1 MRLRVL
7 LVVGLLLT
15 GFWLGPTGLQAATIE
30 ELRQELEVKKQD
42 IKETEERIQKF
53 KADIQ
58 LKKREART
66 LADQIEILDD
76 TVVELELELGRTVK
90 EIDKTSSEIDEVQAE
105 IEETEKEITAK
116 KQLLGEYI
124 RALHDLDQQSGVTVF
139 LKYHTFSEA
148 VSEAATVEELQ
159 NRGQQALTEI
169 QRLRDE
175 LEEKRHNLEDYR
187 QTLSALQE
195 RQQHQQD
202 ALEAQRAS
210 KQRILDLTNAQ
221 ETQYQSLLKQEQ
233 ASHQAAESDISAL
246 DAAIREELRKQ
257 GIGKLPS
264 VGVMDWPIEP
274 IFGVSCEFH
283 CGGYPYAYLI
293 GPHSGVDIPTYM
305 GTPVKAPA
313 DGYVARVHDSG
324 STNYS
329 YLLILHGD
337 NISTVF
343 GHLSGFAVNEGETV
357 TRGQVIGYTGGAP
370 GSRGAGLS
378 TGPHLH
384 FEVRQN
390 NVPVNP
396 RKFL

>member
-1 MRLRVL
+1 MKLRVL
-7 LVVGLLLT
+7 LAVGLVLT
-15 GFWLGPTGLQAATIE
+15 GFWLRPAGLQAKSIE
-30 ELRQELEVKKQD
+30 ELRQELQAKKQD
-42 IKETEERIQKF
+42 IKETEERIKKF
-53 KADIQ
+53 RADIQ

-76 TVVELELELGRTVK
+76 TVIELELELGRTVQ
-90 EIDKTSSEIDEVQAE
+90 EIDKTSSEIDEVQVE
-105 IEETEKEITAK
+105 IEEKEKEIAAK

-124 RALHDLDQQSGVTVF
+124 RELHDLDQQSGVTVF

-221 ETQYQSLLKQEQ
+221 EAQYQSLLKQEQ

-305 GTPVKAPA
+305 GTPVRAPA
-313 DGYVARVHDSG
+313 DGYVARTHDSG

-357 TRGQVIGYTGGAP
+357 TRGQAVGYTGGAP

-390 NVPVNP
+390 NVPVDP